1 MNVQSTGRL
10 NAQLGALRG
19 TTDSLTLE
27 SLGVAVSGR
36 LETAERGPV
45 LTSLHEHISTL
56 SEAIDLAPA
65 ADLADRLGAVRDA
78 VTTISRET
86 ATLLGVE
93 GVGDVA
99 VLKDVARL
107 CDVIRKDIA
116 IEEFR
121 MVGGSPP
128 GVSSETVSAQVN
140 ALSDQSLAGLGAL
153 YTAGATEAQVSALI
167 AREPDPGALLR
178 QLGELR
184 DHAPATLLRL
194 YTDGATSRQLDFLL
208 AREPDG
214 DRLHGVLAGRG
225 PLAVADVIGLY
236 ATFPAYGP
244 ADTPAAADAAAARA
258 TEKVLGTLHDP
269 FMPDITTYSE
279 MTAAK
284 VAVKADGL
292 QALYGLAEVRRE
304 GCSGLIHFGNN
315 KTVPGVGVAPKGPAM
330 DLYKGV
336 QLTSGNILGVTEA
349 DLRTMRANV
358 AYVRPVNNAKIS
370 CTRLEMALHNHE
382 KIYFHLDMFNH
393 DVIHAIV
400 NQDDSFQIGKFNP
413 VKNSVTAQE
422 LYHVVRNW
430 DRFEGNVVFMRGLR
444 PVVPPHLAGA

>member
-225 PLAVADVIGLY
+225 PLGVGDVVRLY
-236 ATFPAYGP
+236 EACPNTAEHS
-244 ADTPAAADAAAARA
+244 A
-258 TEKVLGTLHDP
+258 TEKVARMIRDP
-269 FMPDITTYSE
+269 FGADVVTRAE
-279 MTAAK
+279 MGEKLRGAALE
-284 VAVKADGL
+284 GL
-292 QALYGLAEVRRE
+292 DRLYGVAEARSE
-304 GCSGLIHFGNN
+304 GFRNIIHFGNN
-315 KTVPGVGVAPKGPAM
+315 TTKEEVGVAAKGFAIK
-330 DLYKGV
+330 LYGGT
-336 QLTSGNILGVTEA
+336 QLTFANIQDVIKLINNGAGKSGPVRAENRELVMNI
-349 DLRTMRANV
+349 R
-358 AYVRPVNNAKIS
+358 YVRNVNNAKIS
-370 CTRLEMALHNHE
+370 CARLEYALQRNE
-382 KIYFHLDMFNH
+382 KICFHLDMFNH
-393 DVIHAIV
+393 DIITAIRD
-400 NQDDSFQIGKFNP
+400 QDESFHIGKFYP
-413 VKNSVTAQE
+413 VTKSVTAQE
-422 LYHVVRNW
+422 LNHIIQNW
-430 DRFEGNVVFMRGLR
+430 DRFGSNVVFMRGLE
-444 PVVPPHLAGA
+444 PVAPPHIP